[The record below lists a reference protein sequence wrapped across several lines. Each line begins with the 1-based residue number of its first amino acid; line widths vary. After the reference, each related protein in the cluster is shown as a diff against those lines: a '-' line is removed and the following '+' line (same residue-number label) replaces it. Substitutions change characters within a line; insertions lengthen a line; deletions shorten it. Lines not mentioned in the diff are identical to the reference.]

1 MLHYEFMR
9 YAFVVGILL
18 AICIPLVGSTA
29 VFKRLS
35 SSGDALAH
43 SSLAGVAIGLAAG
56 LNPLL
61 ISVFACVVSFL
72 IIEIIRKRFAKY
84 SELGVAVVLSL
95 SVGLA
100 GILMNYTKTGNI
112 ESYLFGSVLLVN
124 RLELY
129 LAIGM
134 TVLIVLFYVLFH
146 SQLFAYI
153 YNESEAKV
161 QGVKVG
167 AINFCQSLLL
177 SLAIA
182 ISAKTIGSLV
192 VSSLIAIPVAASLQL
207 KLGYKWTLI
216 VSIIV
221 SEISVVGG
229 LIISYY
235 ADFTPGATIA
245 LVAVLL
251 LFILIGYRVIKDNFL
266 RLARAKK

>member
-9 YAFVVGILL
+9 IAFVVGILL
-18 AICIPLVGSTA
+18 AISIPLVGSTA

-61 ISVFACVVSFL
+61 ISVIACVVAFL
-72 IIEIIRKRFAKY
+72 IIEIIRKRFSKY

-112 ESYLFGSVLLVN
+112 ESYLFGSILLVN
-124 RLELY
+124 SFELY

-134 TVLIVLFYVLFH
+134 TVLVVLFYLLFH
-146 SQLFAYI
+146 SQIFAYI

-167 AINFCQSLLL
+167 IVNSVQSLLL
-177 SLAIA
+177 SLVIA

-192 VSSLIAIPVAASLQL
+192 VSSLIAIPVAAALQL
-207 KLGYKWTLI
+207 KLGYKWTLLCSI
-216 VSIIV
+216 GVSL
-221 SEISVVGG
+221 ISVIAG
-229 LIISYY
+229 ITIAYY

-245 LVAVLL
+245 LVAVAC
-251 LFILIGYRVIKDNFL
+251 LFALIIYRVL
-266 RLARAKK
+266 RDFFVSLARNKK